1 MKSKMK
7 WMRSPRQLFISV
19 GLLLGLVLPNSLLWT
34 PLANSQEAMKPLSPR
49 FSPDPQV
56 YIGTTSGSTSLQSLA
71 GLTQVNGSCQ
81 GLASQTANYIFV
93 AEKPFSF
100 LSLKVIAIANGKAT
114 LLVKGPDGIYC
125 RNSSKPSL
133 EGTWASGTYEIWVG
147 SETGES
153 IPFRL
158 SISET
163 SQ

>member
-7 WMRSPRQLFISV
+7 WMRSPKQLFISV
-19 GLLLGLVLPNSLLWT
+19 GLLIGLVLPNSLLWT

-56 YIGTTSGSTSLQSLA
+56 YSGTTSGSTSLQSLA
-71 GLTQVNGSCQ
+71 GLTQVNGACQ
-81 GLASQTANYIFV
+81 GMANQTANYV
-93 AEKPFSF
+93 LVTEKPFGF
-100 LSLKVIAIANGKAT
+100 LSLKVIASGKAT

-125 RNSSKPSL
+125 RDSSKPSL
-133 EGTWASGTYEIWVG
+133 EGTWAAGRYEIWVG
-147 SETGES
+147 SQTGES
-153 IPFRL
+153 IPFQL